1 MSLVITSIK
10 YLTLRN
16 EFSHKKCQ
24 EEDSRKCEWES
35 TRLMHQLTIT
45 PPLPSFQL
53 WIILEY
59 YSKLSRCIRG
69 ESKKKNWYKSKSAG
83 VRWKQKA
90 SWALQMFALYH
101 LNSSHWLC
109 QEWIA
114 LAQSEAERNLCYCA
128 IFSPLTTQT
137 VFFPFPFFFLSSSQ
151 KASVP
156 VSHTDSGGRVGIR
169 AKRWTRTK
177 SSAASKHQSVRPAPI
192 LSAPK

>member
-1 MSLVITSIK
+1 MWMRINTANAPT
-10 YLTLRN
+10 YNT
-16 EFSHKKCQ
+16 
-24 EEDSRKCEWES
+24 
-35 TRLMHQLTIT
+35 T
-45 PPLPSFQL
+45 PLSFQL

-59 YSKLSRCIRG
+59 YSKLSRCIRGG

-177 SSAASKHQSVRPAPI
+177 SSAASKHQSVRPSPI

>member
-1 MSLVITSIK
+1 MWMRINTANAPT
-10 YLTLRN
+10 YN
-16 EFSHKKCQ
+16 N
-24 EEDSRKCEWES
+24 
-35 TRLMHQLTIT
+35 
-45 PPLPSFQL
+45 PPPSFQL

-128 IFSPLTTQT
+128 IFSPQTTQT
-137 VFFPFPFFFLSSSQ
+137 VFFPLPLLFSFLKPKSICAGQSHRQWGEGGYKSQ
-151 KASVP
+151 TVD
-156 VSHTDSGGRVGIR
+156 TDKVISCI
-169 AKRWTRTK
+169 
-177 SSAASKHQSVRPAPI
+177 
-192 LSAPK
+192 

>member
-1 MSLVITSIK
+1 MWMRINTANAPT
-10 YLTLRN
+10 YN
-16 EFSHKKCQ
+16 N
-24 EEDSRKCEWES
+24 
-35 TRLMHQLTIT
+35 
-45 PPLPSFQL
+45 PPFFQL
-53 WIILEY
+53 Y

-69 ESKKKNWYKSKSAG
+69 GESKKKNWYKSTSAG

-137 VFFPFPFFFLSSSQ
+137 VFSFPSPSFFFPQAKKHLCRSVTQTETSDGEGGYKSQ
-151 KASVP
+151 TVD
-156 VSHTDSGGRVGIR
+156 TDKVISCI
-169 AKRWTRTK
+169 
-177 SSAASKHQSVRPAPI
+177 
-192 LSAPK
+192 

>member
-16 EFSHKKCQ
+16 EFSHKKWQ

-137 VFFPFPFFFLSSSQ
+137 VFSPSPSFFFPQAKKHLCR
-151 KASVP
+151 SVTQT
-156 VSHTDSGGRVGIR
+156 VGGGWV
-169 AKRWTRTK
+169 
-177 SSAASKHQSVRPAPI
+177 
-192 LSAPK
+192 